1 MRTFLSYAFRPFF
14 LCNAIFGILA
24 MLVWAMVLHG
34 FTPTFLPAD
43 VTSWHA
49 HEMLVGFAMATIA
62 GFILT
67 AVATWTGRPALQGGL
82 LGLLVLAWL
91 AGRLAMGFAG
101 ALQPVW
107 VLGIDML
114 FPLLLVLLVARE
126 VIAGGSQ
133 RNYPIIFITVLL
145 AAFNFLFH
153 ASAVGYVP
161 LAVNAD
167 RIAVYLLIHLVLLLI
182 TVIAG
187 RIIPSFTAN
196 WLRSR
201 GQQHLPRTSALIDRM
216 TLLVTIV
223 TGLYAAVAPLSL
235 LTGVLAFAAALLHLI
250 RLSRWCGMATRSEP
264 LLFVMHVAYLW
275 LPVGYALT
283 GLAVFGWW
291 ITPAV
296 AVHALTVGGIGMMIM
311 AVTTRVSLAH
321 TGRKLQAARLTVVA
335 YWVLSLAVVLRLVS
349 PFGSNYLTVL
359 DLSIASWVVAFVIF
373 IWVYAPI
380 LIAPKVDE

>member
-1 MRTFLSYAFRPFF
+1 MRTFFSYAFRPFF

-349 PFGSNYLTVL
+349 PFGSNYLTIL
-359 DLSIASWVVAFVIF
+359 DLSIVSWVLAFVIF